1 MPNQRMMGRRPPNMR
16 GPSFGAQRQGFQQA
30 GQFLP
35 QANAGARNGA
45 GAGGG
50 LKGMLSRF
58 LPGGGGAGSAGVP
71 GVPGAGAA
79 PSGGAGLQG
88 IQNIANPASLS
99 SMLGNVQKVLGM
111 AQQVTPMI
119 QQYGPLVRNLP
130 AMMKLYSQLS
140 KSDDTETEANEESEK
155 QSVSEES
162 SEKEKET
169 ETKTSDGNKKSKPK
183 SSSLPKNLKQLT
195 IKNKNQKHLPRR
207 KRKSPLLL
215 RKEHQAVQN
224 RDYIFNIL

>member
-1 MPNQRMMGRRPPNMR
+1 MPEFQEFQEQVPRRAEVLACKAFKISPILHHYPVCLEMC
-16 GPSFGAQRQGFQQA
+16 
-30 GQFLP
+30 
-35 QANAGARNGA
+35 
-45 GAGGG
+45 
-50 LKGMLSRF
+50 KKY
-58 LPGGGGAGSAGVP
+58 SAWR
-71 GVPGAGAA
+71 
-79 PSGGAGLQG
+79 
-88 IQNIANPASLS
+88 
-99 SMLGNVQKVLGM
+99 K
-111 AQQVTPMI
+111 QVTPMI

-183 SSSLPKNLKQLT
+183 SSSLPKKSKT
-195 IKNKNQKHLPRR
+195 TDNKEQESKTSASK